1 MEKNEKSFEENL
13 ENLEKIVKDLENG
26 DVPLNLAIDKFNEG
40 MKLAS
45 LCNDILEKATG
56 TKVIYQFYLKEPFY
70 ESNQN
75 LCYGIQIS
83 KTEDIYMMI

>member
-45 LCNDILEKATG
+45 LCNDILEKANETV
-56 TKVIYQFYLKEPFY
+56 TKVMEKDGTLKKFEID
-70 ESNQN
+70 E
-75 LCYGIQIS
+75 
-83 KTEDIYMMI
+83 

>member
-45 LCNDILEKATG
+45 LCNDILEKANETV
-56 TKVIYQFYLKEPFY
+56 TKVLNSDGDLENFKVE
-70 ESNQN
+70 E
-75 LCYGIQIS
+75 
-83 KTEDIYMMI
+83 

>member
-1 MEKNEKSFEENL
+1 M

-45 LCNDILEKATG
+45 LCNDILEKANETV
-56 TKVIYQFYLKEPFY
+56 TKVMEKDGTLKKFEID
-70 ESNQN
+70 E
-75 LCYGIQIS
+75 
-83 KTEDIYMMI
+83 

>member
-45 LCNDILEKATG
+45 LCNDILEKANETV
-56 TKVIYQFYLKEPFY
+56 TKVLN
-70 ESNQN
+70 SD
-75 LCYGIQIS
+75 G
-83 KTEDIYMMI
+83 D

>member
-45 LCNDILEKATG
+45 LCNDILEIANETV
-56 TKVIYQFYLKEPFY
+56 TKVLNSDGDLENFKVE
-70 ESNQN
+70 E
-75 LCYGIQIS
+75 
-83 KTEDIYMMI
+83 

>member
-40 MKLAS
+40 MKLAG
-45 LCNDILEKATG
+45 LCNDILEKANETV
-56 TKVIYQFYLKEPFY
+56 TKVMEKDGTLKKFEID
-70 ESNQN
+70 E
-75 LCYGIQIS
+75 
-83 KTEDIYMMI
+83 

>member
-45 LCNDILEKATG
+45 LCNDILEKANEAV
-56 TKVIYQFYLKEPFY
+56 TKVLNSDGDLENFKVE
-70 ESNQN
+70 E
-75 LCYGIQIS
+75 
-83 KTEDIYMMI
+83 

>member
-1 MEKNEKSFEENL
+1 MEEKSFEENL

-45 LCNDILEKATG
+45 LCNDILEKANETV
-56 TKVIYQFYLKEPFY
+56 TKVLNSDGDLENFKVE
-70 ESNQN
+70 E
-75 LCYGIQIS
+75 
-83 KTEDIYMMI
+83 

>member
-13 ENLEKIVKDLENG
+13 ENLEKIVNDLENG

-45 LCNDILEKATG
+45 LCNDILEKANETV
-56 TKVIYQFYLKEPFY
+56 TKVLNSDGKLDNFKVE
-70 ESNQN
+70 E
-75 LCYGIQIS
+75 
-83 KTEDIYMMI
+83 

>member
-45 LCNDILEKATG
+45 LCNDILEKANETV
-56 TKVIYQFYLKEPFY
+56 TKVLNSDGKLDNFKVE
-70 ESNQN
+70 E
-75 LCYGIQIS
+75 
-83 KTEDIYMMI
+83 